1 MEFPFSM
8 NKSKRTRSKR
18 TNSLPTVSLSIT
30 ALPFVAERDSGRPNY
45 WDVEPVDE
53 TPRKQIEAQRVGAK
67 YADQYAQWLRA
78 NPELVGM
85 GTLGWVAADIDFR
98 DTRCTGYWIGFFS
111 CIERFVFDAGTV
123 N

>member
-45 WDVEPVDE
+45 WDVEPADGGASRLYHNLADDSWFVDG
-53 TPRKQIEAQRVGAK
+53 I
-67 YADQYAQWLRA
+67 YD
-78 NPELVGM
+78 
-85 GTLGWVAADIDFR
+85 
-98 DTRCTGYWIGFFS
+98 
-111 CIERFVFDAGTV
+111 
-123 N
+123 

>member
-1 MEFPFSM
+1 VTD
-8 NKSKRTRSKR
+8 NKPKRSKR
-18 TNSLPTVSLSIT
+18 TEARPTVSLSIT
-30 ALPFVAERDSGRPNY
+30 ALPFVAERDAGSPHY

-53 TPRKQIEAQRVGAK
+53 TSRKQIEAQRVGAK

-98 DTRCTGYWIGFFS
+98 DTQRTGYWIGFFS